1 MAAPMKEDDR
11 EELVAYLDGEVTDQ
25 QARDIENKLGLD
37 PKVRAE
43 AETLKRTWDLLDH
56 LPKPEASAN
65 FTNRTLDRLSVQE
78 TRSALARTK
87 RSRWLKVAGWAAAV
101 LLIAFGSYF
110 GTRAILGPSKND
122 SGASTRGPNGT
133 ETPRASETDLVR
145 ELRLIDNLRYYE
157 PIGSIE
163 FLRELDQRELFG
175 EDLDS

>member
-1 MAAPMKEDDR
+1 MAAPMNQDDR
-11 EELVAYLDGEVTDQ
+11 EDLVAYLDGEMTDQ

-37 PKVRAE
+37 PTVRAE

-65 FTNRTLDRLSVQE
+65 FTNKTLDRLSVQE
-78 TRSALARTK
+78 TRSALARAK
-87 RSRWLKVAGWAAAV
+87 RSRWLRVAGWAAAV
-101 LLIAFGSYF
+101 LLIAFGAYF
-110 GTRAILGPSKND
+110 GTRAVLAPAKND
-122 SGASTRGPNGT
+122 GGDADARPKAT
-133 ETPRASETDLVR
+133 EIDLVR

-157 PIGSIE
+157 PIDSME